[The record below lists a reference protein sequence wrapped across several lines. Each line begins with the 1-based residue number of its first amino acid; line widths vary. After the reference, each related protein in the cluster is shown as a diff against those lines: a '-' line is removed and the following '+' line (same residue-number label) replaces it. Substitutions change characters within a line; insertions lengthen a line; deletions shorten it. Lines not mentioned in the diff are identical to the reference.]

1 MAAVPASI
9 GWDPRIII
17 SSVPGL
23 LPIWLVVFLFVSS
36 PTEAVPVPS
45 GLHLIFFFFSSP
57 PSSDAR
63 ISCVLAS
70 VPYSH
75 PVHSSPPYHSLP
87 GYHLAQPAG
96 SLSHQA
102 ALHESPA
109 LLEREGAP
117 QCPRSF
123 RRSIKRESELMSST
137 LAVSSP
143 DGARQ
148 AEDHGTFDRK
158 RPRPDDDSASSDGPD
173 PVRPRPLSWHPSAPV
188 EPSMKSTQ
196 LRSIGVESIL
206 NPPSKA
212 AVVAAENGR
221 EGLTSQ
227 LPTASSSHARL
238 PSSPSV
244 HLPSPSLHPAKRLSS
259 SPAMRSHQAIAPASP
274 SARFVAAGGYPQ
286 KLGVSQSPL
295 AHASRLASYSTAP
308 GSPLSIDPVSGQPI
322 PTSTHPAV
330 APISI
335 HSTPT
340 FHSRRTSANPTPAP
354 SSQETSP
361 TTPVSAYSQL
371 GRSSPAVSAAPL
383 AQNTPSFLGTSPYGT
398 PGEPATRLPSVMAGP
413 RHTGEEADAVGGPPV
428 NPPYPG
434 MIPCVLDL
442 KSGSSSQAEKRRA
455 NSDASRRFR
464 NRKRNELQLEQKIA
478 GQQDEI
484 RKHTEALQR
493 QAQEIR
499 SLLQE
504 RDFYRSERDFFRDH
518 VTRLVPAGQLP
529 TRPASPRA
537 LRPSFETASERERE
551 ATWHASEASRKVET
565 TSGPGSK
572 LAPAPSNL
580 MARSSTRPPVTWST
594 TPTAYPATHV
604 ERSVLPDE
612 QQARTLP
619 QFPGQWARS
628 S

>member
-1 MAAVPASI
+1 
-9 GWDPRIII
+9 
-17 SSVPGL
+17 
-23 LPIWLVVFLFVSS
+23 
-36 PTEAVPVPS
+36 
-45 GLHLIFFFFSSP
+45 
-57 PSSDAR
+57 
-63 ISCVLAS
+63 
-70 VPYSH
+70 
-75 PVHSSPPYHSLP
+75 
-87 GYHLAQPAG
+87 
-96 SLSHQA
+96 
-102 ALHESPA
+102 
-109 LLEREGAP
+109 
-117 QCPRSF
+117 
-123 RRSIKRESELMSST
+123 MSST
-137 LAVSSP
+137 LAGSSS
-143 DGARQ
+143 DDTRQ

-158 RPRPDDDSASSDGPD
+158 RPRSDDDSASSDAPD

-188 EPSMKSTQ
+188 EPSIKSTQ

-212 AVVAAENGR
+212 AIVAAENGR

-286 KLGVSQSPL
+286 KPGVSQSPL
-295 AHASRLASYSTAP
+295 AHASRLASSYSTAP
-308 GSPLSIDPVSGQPI
+308 GSPLAIDPVSGQPI
-322 PTSTHPAV
+322 PTSTHPAA
-330 APISI
+330 APISL

-371 GRSSPAVSAAPL
+371 GRSSPAVTATPL
-383 AQNTPSFLGTSPYGT
+383 TQPTPSFLGASPYGT
-398 PGEPATRLPSVMAGP
+398 GEPVTRLPSVMAGP
-413 RHTGEEADAVGGPPV
+413 RHTGEEAAAVGGPPE

-434 MIPCVLDL
+434 MIPCILDL
-442 KSGSSSQAEKRRA
+442 KSGSSSQAEKRKA

-464 NRKRNELQLEQKIA
+464 NRKRNEMQLEQKIA

-499 SLLQE
+499 SLIEE

-537 LRPSFETASERERE
+537 LRFESASERE
-551 ATWHASEASRKVET
+551 TSWHASEAGKVET

-572 LAPAPSNL
+572 LAPAPANL

-604 ERSVLPDE
+604 ERKVLPE
-612 QQARTLP
+612 EKSARSLP

>member
-1 MAAVPASI
+1 MLCVIGNAV
-9 GWDPRIII
+9 D
-17 SSVPGL
+17 
-23 LPIWLVVFLFVSS
+23 
-36 PTEAVPVPS
+36 
-45 GLHLIFFFFSSP
+45 
-57 PSSDAR
+57 DA
-63 ISCVLAS
+63 
-70 VPYSH
+70 
-75 PVHSSPPYHSLP
+75 
-87 GYHLAQPAG
+87 
-96 SLSHQA
+96 
-102 ALHESPA
+102 
-109 LLEREGAP
+109 
-117 QCPRSF
+117 
-123 RRSIKRESELMSST
+123 
-137 LAVSSP
+137 
-143 DGARQ
+143 ARQ
-148 AEDHGTFDRK
+148 AEDHGMFDRK
-158 RPRPDDDSASSDGPD
+158 RPRADDDSSSSDGPD
-173 PVRPRPLSWHPSAPV
+173 SVRPRPLSWLPSAPV
-188 EPSMKSTQ
+188 EPSMQSTQ
-196 LRSIGVESIL
+196 LRSLGVESIL

-221 EGLTSQ
+221 EGLVSQ

-274 SARFVAAGGYPQ
+274 SARFVAAPGGYPP

-295 AHASRLASYSTAP
+295 AHASRLASYSPAP
-308 GSPLSIDPVSGQPI
+308 GSHLTIDPVSGQPI
-322 PTSTHPAV
+322 PTSTHQAV
-330 APISI
+330 APVSI

-361 TTPVSAYSQL
+361 TTPVSAYSKL

-383 AQNTPSFLGTSPYGT
+383 AQHTPSFLTTSPYIKS
-398 PGEPATRLPSVMAGP
+398 EPASRLPSVMAGS
-413 RHTGEEADAVGGPPV
+413 RHTGEEKPAVGGPPES
-428 NPPYPG
+428 PPYPG
-434 MIPCVLDL
+434 MIPCLLDL

-464 NRKRNELQLEQKIA
+464 NRKRNEMQLEQKIA

-484 RKHTEALQR
+484 RKHTEAMQR

-499 SLLQE
+499 SLIQE
-504 RDFYRSERDFFRDH
+504 RDFYRSERDFFREH

-537 LRPSFETASERERE
+537 LRPSFEPTASERERE
-551 ATWHASEASRKVET
+551 AWHTSDGSRKVVET
-565 TSGPGSK
+565 TSGPGGK

-594 TPTAYPATHV
+594 APASYATTHV
-604 ERSVLPDE
+604 ERSILPDE
-612 QQARTLP
+612 QQARSLP